1 MTTAGFCKKKTFC
14 GLSRFCCRLAS
25 SFFGSPFPS
34 WAASTLRR
42 RITLRERDVFQSSR
56 ESEQQGKK
64 KKKKKSR
71 SRVWCQSVGYR
82 CGWARRP
89 PSVGSTL
96 VTVSSRTAKIER
108 PSISSG
114 LTLEEEELGVYIYI
128 YTYSGWIHAAA
139 AQCIAGKKNRIIHSD
154 VFWQQIRRRSQPALL
169 SSSSSFW
176 ERDEFAAME
185 KM

>member
-1 MTTAGFCKKKTFC
+1 MSSGFIFFRVAISFLGRFYLEKKNHVK
-14 GLSRFCCRLAS
+14 
-25 SFFGSPFPS
+25 
-34 WAASTLRR
+34 
-42 RITLRERDVFQSSR
+42 RERRLSVLSGIR
-56 ESEQQGKK
+56 TTRKEE
-64 KKKKKSR
+64 KKKSR

-169 SSSSSFW
+169 SFSSSSFW

>member
-1 MTTAGFCKKKTFC
+1 MSSGFIFFRVAISFLGRFYLEKKNHVK
-14 GLSRFCCRLAS
+14 
-25 SFFGSPFPS
+25 
-34 WAASTLRR
+34 
-42 RITLRERDVFQSSR
+42 RERDVFQSSR
-56 ESEQQGKK
+56 ESEQQGK

-139 AQCIAGKKNRIIHSD
+139 AAAAQCIAGKKNRIIHSD

-169 SSSSSFW
+169 SFLSSFW